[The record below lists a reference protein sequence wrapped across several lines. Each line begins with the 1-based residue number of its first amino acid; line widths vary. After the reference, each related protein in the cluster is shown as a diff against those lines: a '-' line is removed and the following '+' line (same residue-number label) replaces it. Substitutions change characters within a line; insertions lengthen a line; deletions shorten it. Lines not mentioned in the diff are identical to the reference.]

1 MVELID
7 VFVKLDK
14 LAIVSGM
21 GWIEISATCMHF
33 QYTLSTSEKKAP
45 YIPLVENRMFFIIL
59 LALCEYFRNCNFPD
73 YWE

>member
-21 GWIEISATCMHF
+21 GWTEISATCMHF
-33 QYTLSTSEKKAP
+33 QYALSTSEKKAP
-45 YIPLVENRMFFIIL
+45 YIPLVENRMFFTIL
-59 LALCEYFRNCNFPD
+59 LALC
-73 YWE
+73 